1 MTRLKSFRIPLF
13 LSILAVGLL
22 AGCDDGSQPLTPDLE
37 EDLQVTAK
45 PFKSLIRNPLT
56 VMTRNVYHGGDIGPV
71 LAVGFSDLEALSQAA
86 AGVWAEV
93 QANDFRER
101 AVALVDEIETAR
113 PDIVGIQEFARFVTL
128 GLNFTSG
135 EYDLTGVIDFEAIL
149 QGELDA
155 RGLPYSV
162 LAVQDN
168 TVVRVPV
175 AGFKSDGR
183 FIPTELVQLEVRDG
197 VLARNDLDVE
207 DVTQGNYEAV
217 QILGVDP
224 FGAPI
229 EMKRGWIRVDADI
242 DGVPHHFITT
252 HMEIQPFSSVQLLQT
267 EELLT
272 EVVDGLDGITV
283 LMGDFNS
290 NAAGSPGD
298 PTWTRTY
305 REVLEAGF
313 EDSWKVAHPGRS
325 WEGLTCCHA
334 SDLLNPMPDFDQRID
349 FIFIRTEGAKQPK
362 AQFRRT
368 GPIWPQRSFPGAMSV
383 EIIGDDPNLKTE
395 PSGLWPS
402 DHAGLVA
409 DFWMAPGQF
418 KKLK

>member
-1 MTRLKSFRIPLF
+1 MTRSIGFRIPQF
-13 LSILAVGLL
+13 LPILALGLL
-22 AGCDDGSQPLTPDLE
+22 AGCDDGSQPLNPELQD
-37 EDLQVTAK
+37 DLQVTAK
-45 PFKSLIRNPLT
+45 PFNSPVKDPVT

-71 LAVGFSDLEALSQAA
+71 LAVGFSDLEVLTQAA

-93 QANDFRER
+93 QANDYHER
-101 AVALVDEIETAR
+101 AVSLVDEIEAGR
-113 PDIVGIQEFARFVTL
+113 PDIAGLQELARFITF
-128 GLNFTSG
+128 GLDMSEG
-135 EYDLTGVIDFEAIL
+135 VYGVTGVIDFEAIL
-149 QGELDA
+149 QEELDA

-162 LAVQDN
+162 LTVQDN

-175 AGFKSDGR
+175 AGFDAGGQ

-197 VLARNDLDVE
+197 ILVRNDLDVRQ
-207 DVTQGNYEAV
+207 VTQGNYDAV
-217 QILGVDP
+217 QVLGIDP

-272 EVVDGLDGITV
+272 EIVDGLDGVTV

-290 NAAGSPGD
+290 NAAGSLGD
-298 PTWTRTY
+298 PTWTPTY
-305 REVLEAGF
+305 QEILFAGF
-313 EDSWKVAHPGRS
+313 QDAWSMANPGYAS
-325 WEGLTCCHA
+325 EGLTCCHD
-334 SDLLNPMPDFDQRID
+334 SDLRNSVPDFDQRID
-349 FIFIRTEGAKQPK
+349 FIFIRTNALKGPK
-362 AQFRRT
+362 GR
-368 GPIWPQRSFPGAMSV
+368 FPGAMNV
-383 EIIGDDPNLKTE
+383 EIIGNDPFMKTT
-395 PSGLWPS
+395 PTGLWPS

-409 DFWMAPGQF
+409 DFWMAPGQS